1 MMRRARIQPFGL
13 IHPGHANMIAN
24 DDEEDEWSSRS
35 YNYIGEDDATFIDH
49 IVNRANN
56 FRNFDDYEA
65 LLNLDDNIVQSVPQ
79 KFIDQLPKSAFTELN
94 RENFTEENKS
104 CTICMC
110 PYDL

>member
-1 MMRRARIQPFGL
+1 MMRRTRIQPFGL

-35 YNYIGEDDATFIDH
+35 YNYIGDEDATFIDH

-65 LLNLDDNIVQSVPQ
+65 LLNLDDNIVQSIPQ
-79 KFIDQLPKSAFTELN
+79 KYIE
-94 RENFTEENKS
+94 
-104 CTICMC
+104 
-110 PYDL
+110 

>member
-1 MMRRARIQPFGL
+1 
-13 IHPGHANMIAN
+13 MIAN

-79 KFIDQLPKSAFTELN
+79 RYIE
-94 RENFTEENKS
+94 
-104 CTICMC
+104 
-110 PYDL
+110 

>member
-1 MMRRARIQPFGL
+1 
-13 IHPGHANMIAN
+13 MIAN

-79 KFIDQLPKSAFTELN
+79 RFIE
-94 RENFTEENKS
+94 
-104 CTICMC
+104 
-110 PYDL
+110 